1 MPSTRRRFLN
11 QSLAAL
17 TLALGAGA
25 CGRRQDSV
33 DAEGRVRLRV
43 ALPSR
48 PDVRH
53 AALYEAMAD
62 GRYGTAGL
70 NVQILI
76 GESAADVRRR
86 LAAGQAEVGI
96 LPGDFD
102 LFDMIAEQ
110 APVRAHA
117 ALFRRS
123 SMGFAARRNTR
134 LRSPSDLSGFRVLT
148 DQSEDSPAGRWLVSV
163 LEGVENVALETG
175 ARPEMLMPDEAS
187 APPAEPASGPASGPA
202 PGPAADRSPEPPA
215 DALLEDA
222 GRERPVIWFGDLIS
236 SFTIVEEAFGEGVVR
251 RTAAADGYNIHENL
265 IVCPEAFSRDNPEVL
280 ALFLETT
287 LGAWRE
293 YLERAPE
300 AAHALLIEAN
310 PDLTGE
316 SLVPVRHLINRFELA
331 RAGAEDPGP
340 ITPARLGASHALAVS
355 LQLSDEGLDWSR
367 GLAERPVDS
376 EMF

>member
-11 QSLAAL
+11 QGLAAL

-62 GRYGTAGL
+62 GRYVTAGL

-86 LAAGQAEVGI
+86 LAAGQAEVGL

-117 ALFRRS
+117 ALFQRS

-148 DQSEDSPAGRWLVSV
+148 DQSEDSAAGRWLVSV

-175 ARPEMLMPDEAS
+175 ARPEMLIPEEAPEP
-187 APPAEPASGPASGPA
+187 APAVVPAAEQPPEPPA
-202 PGPAADRSPEPPA
+202 EPPA

-236 SFTIVEEAFGEGVVR
+236 SFTVVEQAFGEGVVR
-251 RTAAADGYNIHENL
+251 RTAAADGYSIHENL

-300 AAHALLIEAN
+300 AAHALLTEAN

-316 SLVPVRHLINRFELA
+316 SLVPLRHLINRFELA

-367 GLAERPVDS
+367 GLAERAFDS
-376 EMF
+376 EML